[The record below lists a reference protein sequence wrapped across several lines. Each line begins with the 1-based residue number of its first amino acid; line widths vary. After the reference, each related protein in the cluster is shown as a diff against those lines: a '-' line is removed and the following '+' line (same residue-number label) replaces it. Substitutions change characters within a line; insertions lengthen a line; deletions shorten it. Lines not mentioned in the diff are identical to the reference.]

1 MSFLEFCCAIR
12 SLGKIHSF
20 SVSSWGRTVRRN
32 TSLGGVLNSWHL
44 DFMAVDAVLDDPASM
59 KFLLADASKLLLEVV
74 VEDDHVHI
82 EPAGPRTIQP
92 AGKVATGS

>member
-12 SLGKIHSF
+12 SLARIHSF
-20 SVSSWGRTVRRN
+20 SVSSWGRTIRHNVKVQ
-32 TSLGGVLNSWHL
+32 GHPQSWHL

-82 EPAGPRTIQP
+82 EPAGPRTAPP
-92 AGKVATGS
+92 AG